1 MLIYP
6 ADRLMEIEEAKKF
19 GIEAK
24 VTHVDFNALME
35 RMKKSVTFGR
45 NWLRKEIKGSK
56 NLDFYNEAAHFS
68 ADLTLELES
77 GKIAGR
83 KIFIASGSRPSVP
96 PIRGLDA
103 VSYLTNESVL
113 DLKARPKSII
123 IIGGGYIGVEYA
135 HFFAAIGTRVTIV
148 QRGAALVPKEEPEI
162 SAYLERELKKRMEVH
177 TGLLTTGIKKNKRN
191 TVVFVRDKKSGRTKK
206 ISAEHILLATGRV
219 SNADQLLPENT
230 GIQLDERGY
239 IKTDNY
245 LLTTR
250 KNIWAMGDAIGRQMF
265 THAGDKEAD
274 IAWYNATHRT
284 KSKMDFDAVPHVVFS
299 RPQIASVG
307 LTEKQARKAY
317 DVVIGRAKYS
327 DIVAGDTMGEKDG
340 FAKAVVEKNT
350 GRLLGFHIAGPYA
363 THILQEAVNVM
374 ADNGGVKSIIEK
386 MHAFPTLAE
395 LVPEAL
401 GNLE

>member
-24 VTHVDFNALME
+24 VTRVDFKALME

-68 ADLTLELES
+68 ADHTLELES
-77 GKIAGR
+77 GKIAGK
-83 KIFIASGSRPSVP
+83 KIFIASGSRFSVP
-96 PIRGLDA
+96 AIRGLDA
-103 VSYLTNESVL
+103 ASYLTNESVL

-135 HFFAAIGTRVTIV
+135 HFFAAMGTRVTIV

-191 TVVFVRDKKSGRTKK
+191 TAVFVRDKKSGRTKK

-239 IKTDNY
+239 IKTDDY

-274 IAWYNATHRT
+274 IAWHNATHRT

-374 ADNGGVKSIIEK
+374 ADNGGVKSILEK